1 VFLSFEMAGY
11 IRAER
16 WEQLLTQIRTN
27 TFPDTELKLSVC
39 RLPFASF
46 TLIRCKPIFD
56 SHDRD
61 D

>member
-1 VFLSFEMAGY
+1 VFLSLEMAGI
-11 IRAER
+11 IRAEE

-27 TFPDTELKLSVC
+27 TFPDTTLKLFVC

-46 TLIRCKPIFD
+46 TLIRCKPIFH
-56 SHDRD
+56 SHDHD